1 MKKYYFLATALLL
14 CCLVGCDKDPVEQVE
29 ATGIKATADTV
40 RVAYGGTVD
49 LSALFSI
56 DPAGASGSLT
66 YSISRQPEYVEGND
80 AEYTEV
86 EAYSVSGN
94 TLASADVR
102 VPDAFVR
109 SDALRT
115 VREGKLKITLE
126 GSSEAESVEVVI
138 VQTDK
143 PALTPVITLSENENY
158 TYTDGPD
165 GKLLTLQTVGVP
177 NVFPATWFKI
187 APVDFDPSD
196 IRVGTGRV
204 GNYITEFAGIPRAG
218 GFGGATGT
226 GGFIVAFYKDN
237 TLEEVLADE
246 NLPQAR
252 LYVNVEYVEPDAV
265 VGIVANTEN
274 PPAFRHGNTSTKSTS
289 GFVRIKLANGEEKP
303 VGDFSST
310 HSFTWVSGYYS
321 QTQPGTND
329 VYTVGSGKFYPDEDA
344 ESLWR
349 EGNLKLNNPDL
360 PAGTE
365 VRFKVSLAKTVT
377 GGVTTEPL
385 GEAAWTVD
393 VTSTITE

>member
-1 MKKYYFLATALLL
+1 MRNSCSKNKEHKLREILFDFRGMSFPRRRETTFGGANPIIIRTFLLEIPACAGMAGLAAALLL

-40 RVAYGGTVD
+40 CVAYGGTVD

-56 DPAGASGSLT
+56 DPAGASGSLM

-109 SDALRT
+109 SDASRT

-126 GSSEAESVEVVI
+126 GSSEAESV
-138 VQTDK
+138 
-143 PALTPVITLSENENY
+143 
-158 TYTDGPD
+158 
-165 GKLLTLQTVGVP
+165 
-177 NVFPATWFKI
+177 
-187 APVDFDPSD
+187 
-196 IRVGTGRV
+196 
-204 GNYITEFAGIPRAG
+204 
-218 GFGGATGT
+218 
-226 GGFIVAFYKDN
+226 
-237 TLEEVLADE
+237 
-246 NLPQAR
+246 
-252 LYVNVEYVEPDAV
+252 
-265 VGIVANTEN
+265 
-274 PPAFRHGNTSTKSTS
+274 S

-303 VGDFSST
+303 VTDFSST
-310 HSFTWVSGYYS
+310 HSFTRVSGYYS

-329 VYTVGSGKFYPDEDA
+329 VYTAGSGKFYPDEDA
-344 ESLWR
+344 ESPWR

-365 VRFKVSLAKTVT
+365 VRFK
-377 GGVTTEPL
+377 
-385 GEAAWTVD
+385 AAFPFEETLFLSVYMLFIFY
-393 VTSTITE
+393 SCQNKHN